1 MTGLTAVTLPAYV
14 AEVYAEWP
22 TETAYATAA
31 TRLAIFEC
39 ISAEFA
45 VRWLRGEARRLADRI
60 DPAPKQVSWGPPRA
74 FRPVTPSGPDCAPAL
89 RSWADS
95 EPAATDVLEVLGTR
109 HPFRAAFP
117 DTGATYVL
125 SIWLSTARTGDIWDL
140 PAAPAAQRVGT
151 LTAPLYADAP

>member
-1 MTGLTAVTLPAYV
+1 MTGLTAVILPAYV

-22 TETAYATAA
+22 VKETHATAA
-31 TRLAIFEC
+31 TRLAAFEC
-39 ISAEFA
+39 ISAKFA
-45 VRWLRGEARRLADRI
+45 LRWLRGEARRLADRI

-74 FRPVTPSGPDCAPAL
+74 FRPITPTGPDCAPML

-95 EPAATDVLEVLGTR
+95 ERAAADALEVLGTR

-125 SIWLSTARTGDIWDL
+125 SIWFSTARSEDIRE
-140 PAAPAAQRVGT
+140 PPVAPAVQRVGT
-151 LTAPLYADAP
+151 LTAPLYADTP

>member
-60 DPAPKQVSWGPPRA
+60 DPTPKQVSWGPPRA
-74 FRPVTPSGPDCAPAL
+74 FRPATLSGPNSAPIL

-95 EPAATDVLEVLGTR
+95 ERTAADALEVLGTR

-125 SIWLSTARTGDIWDL
+125 SIWLSTARAEAIRET
-140 PAAPAAQRVGT
+140 PVAPAVQRVGT
-151 LTAPLYADAP
+151 LAAPLYADTP